1 MAQEPISNTWP
12 GTSTFV
18 AGKTPFGYFDNDST
32 FQSEIDKFSKWA
44 AMRLGYPITDVE
56 LIDLNFYAAY
66 EESILHFA
74 EILHSSQAKDI
85 LLDLKGSPILSNS
98 NLANV
103 YIQPSLKG
111 IFKLSDQYGKAGPS
125 GGKQNWYSGSIN
137 LEPGRQVYELNNSTD
152 TDLEIGDPTSDKF
165 TIKKIFHNRPPA
177 NRRMFGSST
186 SGQYN
191 NMQDFGFDTIV
202 GNEMVLMPLNYSLQ
216 LMQAIELNDEIIK
229 SGYSFKLTGNRIQI
243 FPIPSSTGKL
253 WFNYTL
259 DSEDIESLLESTL
272 GGSNTTISDISNI
285 PFGIV
290 SYSALNSISKSW
302 IRRYALSTAKEML
315 GLIRSKYST
324 LPIPD
329 SEITLNGEALVDQA
343 KTEMEAMNTE
353 LRELMD
359 ALGHQAQMEKRTAE
373 SAALM
378 DQLAAVPMKIYI
390 K

>member
-18 AGKTPFGYFDNDST
+18 AGKTPFGYFDNDPT

-137 LEPGRQVYELNNSTD
+137 LEPGRQVYELDNSTD
-152 TDLEIGDPTSDKF
+152 TDLEIGDPASDKF

-177 NRRMFGSST
+177 SKRMYGVNT
-186 SGQYN
+186 YN
-191 NMQDFGFDTIV
+191 LEEFGFDDASEA
-202 GNEMVLMPLNYSLQ
+202 EMVMMPLNYSLQ

-253 WFNYTL
+253 WFNYIL